1 MLTKCIKTYVI
12 NKYRGG
18 LLHNKI
24 DFDSEDSEL
33 KKDVKGMWNF
43 KVEIK

>member
-1 MLTKCIKTYVI
+1 
-12 NKYRGG
+12 
-18 LLHNKI
+18 LHNKI

-43 KVEIK
+43 KVEIKW